1 MEQKVSPSKSAL
13 QYGALFGIL
22 MVLEFVLVYVMDV
35 DPIAHPTT
43 GIVINSLNYLLFPV
57 GFITMGCVNYKKKLN
72 NGFVT
77 FGECLKIGV
86 TICLIAGLIYGIF
99 SGVFNLIFPEFIEDL
114 LKKTRQVMLKQNPN
128 MTSAQAEMAISMT
141 KKFMNPAIA
150 IPVTVAMFS
159 FIGLIFSLII
169 GAFVKNDNPHSIN

>member
-1 MEQKVSPSKSAL
+1 
-13 QYGALFGIL
+13 
-22 MVLEFVLVYVMDV
+22 
-35 DPIAHPTT
+35 
-43 GIVINSLNYLLFPV
+43 
-57 GFITMGCVNYKKKLN
+57 MGCVNYKKKLN

-86 TICLIAGLIYGIF
+86 TICLIAGLIYGVF

-159 FIGLIFSLII
+159 FIGLIYSLII